1 MYSNRLIQSIENHWE
16 EIAAAAIRRIRK
28 EEHVP
33 HIQKLSDVELQ
44 NWAHD
49 ILNALQWKAL
59 GNDDKTLTSEYQELG
74 RLRFETSVN
83 LYEVVRCLHIL
94 KIKIIEFVRNRGF
107 AQNSMEVYAQ
117 EELEHCIGLFFDWA
131 LYNIVRGYEEA
142 QQRAAQLG
150 R

>member
-1 MYSNRLIQSIENHWE
+1 MYSNRLIQSIEDHWE
-16 EIAAAAIRRIRK
+16 EIAAEAIRRIRK
-28 EEHVP
+28 EEDVP

-44 NWAHD
+44 RWARD
-49 ILNALQWKAL
+49 ILNALQRKAL
-59 GNDDKTLTSEYQELG
+59 GNDDETLAREYQGLG

-107 AQNSMEVYAQ
+107 AQNSMEIYAQ
-117 EELEHCIGLFFDWA
+117 EELEHCIGLFFDWV
-131 LYNIVRGYEEA
+131 LYNIVRGYEDA
-142 QQRAAQLG
+142 QQCSARLG